1 MNELGN
7 FSLFLA
13 WGLALFGMIVGVIA
27 GKKRSEAWYL
37 MTRNATI
44 LSTLC
49 GVLSLFLLG
58 KLFADSDFSNNYVW
72 AHSDRSMPWYYKV
85 SAIWGGMDG
94 SMLLWAVFLSVST
107 GIVAWLS
114 INYSRVMMP
123 YVLAVANSSTLFFY
137 SVTFFLTN
145 PFRYIQAPFTPP
157 DGNGLNP
164 LLQNPFM
171 AIHPPTLYVGFT
183 VFAIPY
189 AFCLGALLARSTTNE
204 WIRLA
209 RRWTLIAWGFL
220 TAGIVLGGYWAYI
233 ELGWGGFWAWDPVE
247 NSSFLPWLTGT
258 AFLHSVLVQ
267 ERKNMLKF
275 WNLWLIVLTYGLTVL
290 GTFLTRSG
298 IVQSVHAFASTD
310 MPEVFLIY
318 LALIVLFAGF
328 ISFVNRDSLRSERKI
343 ESYLSREAA
352 FLFQNMIFL
361 SICFATLWGVLFPT
375 FSEVLTG
382 ERQTVGVP
390 FFNQVNRPLFFA
402 LLLFMGIGPLIA
414 WRKASWSSL
423 WRTFATP
430 FVGGCLMSLFV
441 FWGGITEYV
450 AVVSYGLCFFV
461 TLTIF
466 GELHRGVR
474 AQRTGVT
481 DGPIPSVPE
490 SFMQLMRRHGTRF
503 AGYLVH
509 FGVVI
514 MAVAITASM
523 VHKQEHEFTLRTGES
538 FTIGRFS
545 LLLQEVSEGQKA
557 NFRYA
562 QATTKVRDN
571 ATGEELGTVKPQ
583 IRVYNRNGESTT
595 EVSILK
601 SWRDDLYLVMAGLDD
616 NGTRASMKVFINPL
630 QSWLWFGT
638 FITLVGT
645 VLVILPGGIRAR
657 QIAPSGVTVRGQTP
671 A

>member
-1 MNELGN
+1 MNQFGN
-7 FSLFLA
+7 FALFLA
-13 WGLALFGMIVGVIA
+13 WALALFGMCAGVVA
-27 GKKRSEAWYL
+27 GRTRSEPWFHT
-37 MTRNATI
+37 TRNATI

-49 GVLSLFLLG
+49 GLLSLGILG
-58 KLFADSDFSNNYVW
+58 ALFAASDFSNNYVW
-72 AHSDRSMPWYYKV
+72 GHSDRGMPWYYKV

-94 SMLLWAVFLSVST
+94 SMLLWAAFLSIST
-107 GIVAWLS
+107 GIVAYFS
-114 INYSRVMMP
+114 INSSRQLMP
-123 YVLAVANSSTLFFY
+123 YVLSVANSSALFFY

-145 PFRYIQAPFTPP
+145 PFKFIQAPFIPP

-171 AIHPPTLYVGFT
+171 AIHPPMLYAGFT
-183 VFAIPY
+183 TFSVPF
-189 AFCLGALLARSTTNE
+189 AFCLGALLAGSVTNE

-209 RRWTLIAWGFL
+209 RRWTLLAWAFL

-247 NSSFLPWLTGT
+247 NASFLPWLTGT

-275 WNLWLIVLTYGLTVL
+275 WNVWLIVLTYGLTVL

-318 LALIVLFAGF
+318 LGGLVLFAGWL
-328 ISFVNRDSLRSERKI
+328 SWVNRHTLRSERRI

-402 LLLFMGIGPLIA
+402 LIFFMGVGPLIA

-423 WRTFATP
+423 WRTFSVP
-430 FVGGCLMSLFV
+430 FLGGCALSLFV

-461 TLTIF
+461 LLTIF
-466 GELHRGVR
+466 GELHRGIR
-474 AQRTGVT
+474 AQRTPVGDHTPGV
-481 DGPIPSVPE
+481 GE
-490 SFMQLMRRHGTRF
+490 SFLSLMRRHGGRF

-509 FGVVI
+509 FGVLV

-523 VHKQEHEFTLRTGES
+523 VHKQEQEFALRNGETFS
-538 FTIGRFS
+538 IGRFN
-545 LLLQEVSEGQKA
+545 LTLEGVSEGQTN
-557 NFRYA
+557 NFQFAEA
-562 QATTKVRDN
+562 QVHVRD
-571 ATGEELGTVKPQ
+571 AGSGKDLGVVKPQ
-583 IRVYNRNGESTT
+583 IRVYTRNRETTT

-601 SWRDDLYLVMAGLDD
+601 SWRDDLYLVLAGLDD
-616 NGTRASMKVFINPL
+616 NGARASMKVFVNPL
-630 QSWLWFGT
+630 QSWLWVGT
-638 FITLVGT
+638 FITLFGT
-645 VLVILPGGIRAR
+645 LLVMIPGGVRAR
-657 QIAPSGVTVRGQTP
+657 AADRVVGGVAVSQ